1 VRPDRDATGRHY
13 QGRQRRSKLSADDE
27 GEVDAEW
34 IRKLPVDM
42 RTTLMQIMNIDLM
55 VGSGDG
61 NRDGMAMYPLNF
73 TSIRQLLEDPSV
85 LDGKRTEMRYD
96 SFREVEAGELPAVAH
111 RNLLSA
117 IDWVDHLFDII
128 DIQNLDDKV
137 ATVKH
142 CFAPLM
148 VFGYSVV
155 TAKNTKQPD
164 IVCVCNFGHVK
175 RDCCLRWTEPYH
187 FANRLAERSIDELIS
202 PFRRMNIKEEEAALM
217 KAIIIANP

>member
-1 VRPDRDATGRHY
+1 MTGSERSLKIAEVLVRLKWSR
-13 QGRQRRSKLSADDE
+13 
-27 GEVDAEW
+27 AEW

-42 RTTLMQIMNIDLM
+42 RTTLMQIMNIDL
-55 VGSGDG
+55 V
-61 NRDGMAMYPLNF
+61 
-73 TSIRQLLEDPSV
+73 
-85 LDGKRTEMRYD
+85 MRYD

-148 VFGYSVV
+148 VSPRAYSV
-155 TAKNTKQPD
+155 
-164 IVCVCNFGHVK
+164 
-175 RDCCLRWTEPYH
+175 
-187 FANRLAERSIDELIS
+187 S
-202 PFRRMNIKEEEAALM
+202 
-217 KAIIIANP
+217 